1 MQFFMQSF
9 MRPRMQARRMKIHA
23 ATAAYYRG
31 DVHTTLASVQ
41 VQQSRARQA
50 HDFFYTHMHACVHPH
65 VHSDPHSRHSHHVRC
80 CWLVACL
87 IDGLST
93 IDGRTPSH
101 ITAAAIMTTSTTI
114 VRENIHMSNAVTVL
128 YGHSQYP
135 TSLLAF
141 GVAEGRVGRLL
152 RPHHGGRRRASAM
165 APGHATICQWA
176 VKALTHIHLRVCCWH
191 CCCHTSCYTAL
202 MLAQAAHRPTQMMR
216 AAFFPRTCAAHQVLC
231 AHSER
236 AAAWHNAGIYWHHAI
251 TPCTL
256 ESDATWHVA
265 HGDLPNPC
273 MQPWGTRK
281 HSSSRSIIHA
291 ECTTSASGYHG
302 RLE

>member
-1 MQFFMQSF
+1 
-9 MRPRMQARRMKIHA
+9 
-23 ATAAYYRG
+23 
-31 DVHTTLASVQ
+31 
-41 VQQSRARQA
+41 
-50 HDFFYTHMHACVHPH
+50 
-65 VHSDPHSRHSHHVRC
+65 
-80 CWLVACL
+80 
-87 IDGLST
+87 
-93 IDGRTPSH
+93 
-101 ITAAAIMTTSTTI
+101 
-114 VRENIHMSNAVTVL
+114 MSNAVTVL

-231 AHSER
+231 AHSEQ

-265 HGDLPNPC
+265 HGYLPNPC

-281 HSSSRSIIHA
+281 HSSSRSIIYAVYHKRLRISRAAGMKSMRLSVGHA
-291 ECTTSASGYHG
+291 CLQRAAYYCRYTYEQQQVEATVEGP
-302 RLE
+302 LNVVVPP